1 MAGGTACQFVHRP
14 DVVLGHKFFS
24 DLVLICGRFPLHVE
38 NLVLGS
44 NIFCRVA
51 MAIDTPLH
59 VERRSLENQ
68 RHLIHGA
75 VAGGAADALIDVNAV
90 VEINV
95 VGQAVH
101 SHPLDGLIGAET
113 FADRL
118 QIGRIIK

>member
-1 MAGGTACQFVHRP
+1 
-14 DVVLGHKFFS
+14 
-24 DLVLICGRFPLHVE
+24 
-38 NLVLGS
+38 
-44 NIFCRVA
+44 